1 MADSKR
7 MTPEERLEKITKKRT
22 KLAEEEA
29 KIRAAL
35 RKKEDNL
42 KHELGGLVLKAGLRE
57 ESKNVILG
65 ILISG
70 FQGLDKHRAAYE
82 DIGRKKFDLDEKA
95 RARKKAGMA
104 DDATPVTPQPR
115 PNAHYLNVPIEEKD
129 EAKALGAK
137 WDPELKK
144 WYCNPADVSQ
154 FAKWLPQQEA

>member
-42 KHELGGLVLKAGLRE
+42 KHELGGLVLKAGLRG

-65 ILISG
+65 ILVSG
-70 FQGLDKHRAAYE
+70 FQVLEKSRSVFE
-82 DIGRKKFDLDEKA
+82 DLGRKKFDLDEKA
-95 RARKKAGMA
+95 RARKKAAMA
-104 DDATPVTPQPR
+104 DG
-115 PNAHYLNVPIEEKD
+115 PNKEKD
-129 EAKALGAK
+129 EVVGLDGR
-137 WDPELKK
+137 DPKMERMWTEEVKK
-144 WYCNPADVSQ
+144 W
-154 FAKWLPQQEA
+154 

>member
-65 ILISG
+65 ILVSG
-70 FQGLDKHRAAYE
+70 FQVLEKSRSLFE
-82 DIGRKKFDLDEKA
+82 DLGRKKFDLDEKA
-95 RARKKAGMA
+95 RARKKAAMA
-104 DDATPVTPQPR
+104 DDATPATPQPK

-137 WDPELKK
+137 WDPDLKK
-144 WYCNPADVSQ
+144 WYCNPTDASL
-154 FAKWLPQQEA
+154 FSKWLPKQEA